1 MGGHHGFFTGPTSV
15 QANAQAGLP
24 FAEVPEELRS
34 RIEEVL
40 RHEPEH
46 PEPVVAFS
54 HHDWDR
60 RPFGLRTFLAPHA
73 GGLLM
78 ALLLVVVEAGLL
90 HLGPLLTQIGID
102 QGVMPRDRGVLVT
115 VALAYVGAV
124 GLSTV
129 ASWLRTRFTGR
140 LGERLVYELR
150 LRVFSHFQRQSLDF
164 FTGEKSGVLMTRMTS
179 DIEAL
184 TTLMQEGL
192 VNFAVQAM
200 TLIVI
205 TVYLVILDPTLAVV
219 CLLTVIP
226 VNVVLTLWFRRVSL
240 IGYLR
245 VRDRIADVLANLYE
259 SLAGICLLYTSPSP
273 RD

>member
-78 ALLLVVVEAGLL
+78 ALLLVVVEAGLQ

-102 QGVMPRDRGVLVT
+102 QGVMPGT
-115 VALAYVGAV
+115 
-124 GLSTV
+124 
-129 ASWLRTRFTGR
+129 
-140 LGERLVYELR
+140 
-150 LRVFSHFQRQSLDF
+150 
-164 FTGEKSGVLMTRMTS
+164 
-179 DIEAL
+179 
-184 TTLMQEGL
+184 
-192 VNFAVQAM
+192 
-200 TLIVI
+200 
-205 TVYLVILDPTLAVV
+205 
-219 CLLTVIP
+219 
-226 VNVVLTLWFRRVSL
+226 
-240 IGYLR
+240 
-245 VRDRIADVLANLYE
+245 
-259 SLAGICLLYTSPSP
+259 AGCW
-273 RD
+273 